1 MPTSIHRE
9 QCSIHFLLNYE
20 VEEDCPESDCPASA
34 RVCSVEIHHQ
44 LKRKNMKRFS
54 LILALYILL
63 ASPMAVFAQD
73 LTTGT
78 IRGNIV
84 DTSEEQLP
92 IEGVRVVVVSSRA
105 SEYETTTDSNGDY
118 TMILTPGRY
127 LVCIYKAGYVDRI
140 GKPVTVVAGG
150 DHYVPL
156 KMTKRAGLMS
166 LLDRQFNSALWPF
179 LLCVGSAFVLGYFI
193 GRAGRRTDY

>member
-1 MPTSIHRE
+1 
-9 QCSIHFLLNYE
+9 
-20 VEEDCPESDCPASA
+20 
-34 RVCSVEIHHQ
+34 
-44 LKRKNMKRFS
+44 MKRFS

-84 DTSEEQLP
+84 DTSEAQLP

-118 TMILTPGRY
+118 TMILTSGRY